1 MLNKMYSKLL
11 KEGFSRKTLSTLSE
25 KQISVLFKK
34 IISEQGGAAEKLGQ
48 LNPEI
53 EKVTKGL
60 SYIQNQVSKLVGED
74 DNEEEMDDDNQ
85 LTQTQKSN
93 DGLDPDQRV
102 SSLDKGPSDYGNDPE
117 ADKVMDK
124 NDADG
129 MSIESEIKE
138 RAVSKQQQ
146 KFMGLVK
153 SYKEGDTKPS
163 EVSDKVK
170 KASKSMT
177 KTEIDKFAGTKHKG
191 LPTKVKEM
199 SYGDKVRQIEE
210 SLLSLV
216 SKYTAETMTKK
227 DLLGLLESPGTKE
240 APTKDPKTIPDKPD
254 RKTPYQPKH
263 QPKPKARLPKG
274 LSFDELN
281 ITFKDEKKD

>member
-34 IISEQGGAAEKLGQ
+34 IISEQSGAAPKLAG
-48 LNPEI
+48 LVPPI
-53 EKVTKGL
+53 KKVGAELDIVQK
-60 SYIQNQVSKLVGED
+60 QVSDLVGED
-74 DNEEEMDDDNQ
+74 DNDEEMDDSSQ
-85 LTQTQKSN
+85 LVQTQKSN

-102 SSLDKGPSDYGNDPE
+102 SSLDKGPSDYGNDPK
-117 ADKVMDK
+117 ADAKMDQ

-138 RAVSKQQQ
+138 KAVSKQQQ

-163 EVSDKVK
+163 EVTDKVK
-170 KASKSMT
+170 KAFKSMT
-177 KTEIDKFAGTKHKG
+177 NKEIDKFAGTKHKG

-216 SKYTAETMTKK
+216 NKYTAETMTKK

-240 APTKDPKTIPDKPD
+240 APTKDPKTVPDKPE